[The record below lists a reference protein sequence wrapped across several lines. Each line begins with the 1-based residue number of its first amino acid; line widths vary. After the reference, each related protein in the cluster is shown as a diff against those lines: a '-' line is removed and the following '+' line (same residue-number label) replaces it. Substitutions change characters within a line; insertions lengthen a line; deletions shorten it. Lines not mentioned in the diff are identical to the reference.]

1 MKELNEKVETHL
13 KPRDYMPNEVCRIL
27 NPKQQLLY
35 IKNKLYP
42 IDMYAS
48 IDEKTGNTVIVMI
61 FLRNETTDA
70 YIKWCNH
77 ELN

>member
-1 MKELNEKVETHL
+1 MKEKVLTNL
-13 KPRDYMPNEVCRIL
+13 KARDYIPSEVCRIL

-35 IKNKLYP
+35 IKNGLYP
-42 IDMYAS
+42 IDMYTS
-48 IDEKTGNTVIVMI
+48 IDGKTGNDVIVMI
-61 FLRNETTDA
+61 FLRDETTDA